1 MKYFIIVLLFSV
13 AVSSQAQ
20 ITLEHTY
27 GTYHIY
33 HDLVEV
39 DSSLFKY
46 VFYNKKDSVTI
57 YNLDHTLDRLIIL
70 PIKDS
75 AKANYYE
82 MDQISKRLFD
92 PDDSYEML
100 IIKTASPYDIRIYKE
115 NGDVL
120 FGCENC
126 NLSDQIGINF
136 GIEYPHSIVNTN
148 QGVKMIV
155 DYYDQGAPFQTAVFS
170 LPGKLPGGTAKS
182 GVNAPTIVNG
192 NSLPISAYPNP
203 SNGQMRISYKLP
215 LGETTGEL
223 VILSTD
229 GVEVKRYKVGYGFND
244 ILVEKSDLPSGSYFY
259 KLVTEKGESEA
270 KRLVILK

>member
-1 MKYFIIVLLFSV
+1 MKYFIVLLLILI
-13 AVSSQAQ
+13 AVSSKAQ

-39 DSSLFKY
+39 DSGLFKY
-46 VFYNKKDSVTI
+46 VFYNKNDSVTI

-92 PDDSYEML
+92 ADDSYEIL
-100 IIKTASPYDIRIYKE
+100 ISKTANPYNIRIYKE

-126 NLSDQIGINF
+126 NLSDQYGINF
-136 GIEYPHSIVNTN
+136 GISYPNSIVNTDK
-148 QGVKMIV
+148 GVKMMI
-155 DYYDQGAPFQTAVFS
+155 DYWDKGAPFQTAVFS
-170 LPGKLPGGTAKS
+170 LPGKLPGCTAKS
-182 GVNAPTIVNG
+182 GVNAPTIING
-192 NSLPISAYPNP
+192 NSLPTSAYPNP
-203 SNGQMRISYKLP
+203 SNGQMRISYSLP
-215 LGETTGEL
+215 SGETTGEL

-229 GVEVKRYKVGYGFND
+229 GVEVKRYRVGEGFND
-244 ILVEKSDLPSGSYFY
+244 ILVEKGDLSSGSYFY
-259 KLVTEKGESEA
+259 KLVTEKGESEVN
-270 KRLVILK
+270 KLVIIK